1 MKSMK
6 IKLNNLSNSVSYS
19 RPLVIAGPCSAESNA
34 QMLSTARE
42 LKKIN
47 THIFRAGIWKPRT
60 RPNSFEGVGT
70 PALEWMNNVQKET
83 GLKVITEVA
92 NSNHVNEILK
102 HDIDM
107 IWIGART
114 VGNPFAIQE
123 IVDSLKGVDMPIFI
137 KNPLNA
143 DLNLWLGAIERF
155 YNAGFRNIIAI
166 HRGFFS
172 YRTQKY
178 RNIPQWQLPVE
189 LKRLIP
195 ELPVICDPSHI
206 AGNRTLINEISQTAL
221 DLNFDGLMIETHI
234 DPENALSDQE
244 QQLSPI
250 QLNELLE
257 KLVVRNQSVNN
268 IETASSLEYLR
279 SQIDELDDKLIDVL
293 QNRMNLAEL
302 IGLDKK
308 ANDITILQPE
318 RWRFILEDRMKKGIA
333 KGLSDEFVILLLRA
347 IHQESI
353 NIQTKVMNSNK

>member
-1 MKSMK
+1 MK
-6 IKLNNLSNSVSYS
+6 IKLNNISDYISSS
-19 RPLVIAGPCSAESNA
+19 TKPLVIAGPCSAESNI
-34 QMLSTARE
+34 QMLSTAKE
-42 LKKIN
+42 LAKTN

-60 RPNSFEGVGT
+60 RPNSFEGIGT

-92 NSNHVNEILK
+92 NSSHVDQILK
-102 HDIDM
+102 HNIDM

-114 VGNPFAIQE
+114 AGNPFAIQE
-123 IVDSLKGVDMPIFI
+123 IVDSLKGVDIPIFI

-155 YNAGFRNIIAI
+155 YNAGFKNIIAI

-172 YRTQKY
+172 YGVQKY
-178 RNIPQWQLPVE
+178 RNVPQWQLPVE

-195 ELPVICDPSHI
+195 DLPIFCDPSHI

-234 DPENALSDQE
+234 DPVNALSDKE

-250 QLNELLE
+250 QLKELLE
-257 KLVVRNQSVNN
+257 NLVIRSQSVTNQD
-268 IETASSLEYLR
+268 TASSLRDLR
-279 SQIDELDDKLIDVL
+279 SQIDKLDDKLINVL
-293 QNRMNLAEL
+293 QDRMDLAEL
-302 IGLDKK
+302 IGIDKK
-308 ANDITILQPE
+308 TNDITILQPE
-318 RWRFILEDRMKKGIA
+318 RWKYILEDRLKKGVA
-333 KGLSDEFVILLLRA
+333 KGLSDEFIILLLRA

-353 NIQTKVMNSNK
+353 NIQTRVMNSNK

>member
-1 MKSMK
+1 MK
-6 IKLNNLSNSVSYS
+6 IKLNNISDYISSS
-19 RPLVIAGPCSAESNA
+19 TKPLVIAGPCSAESNM
-34 QMLSTARE
+34 QMLSTAKE
-42 LKKIN
+42 LVKTN

-60 RPNSFEGVGT
+60 RPNSFEGIGT

-92 NSNHVNEILK
+92 NSSHVDQILK
-102 HDIDM
+102 HNIDM

-123 IVDSLKGVDMPIFI
+123 IVNSLKGVDIPIFI

-155 YNAGFRNIIAI
+155 YNAGFKNIIAI

-172 YRTQKY
+172 YGVQKY
-178 RNIPQWQLPVE
+178 RNVPQWQLPVE

-195 ELPVICDPSHI
+195 DLPIICDPSHI

-234 DPENALSDQE
+234 DPINALSDKE

-250 QLNELLE
+250 QLKELLE
-257 KLVVRNQSVNN
+257 NLVVRSHSVTNQD
-268 IETASSLEYLR
+268 TASSLRDLR
-279 SQIDELDDKLIDVL
+279 SQIDKLDDKLIKVL
-293 QNRMNLAEL
+293 QDRMDLAEL
-302 IGLDKK
+302 IGIDKK
-308 ANDITILQPE
+308 TNDITILQPE
-318 RWRFILEDRMKKGIA
+318 RWEYILEDRLKKGVA
-333 KGLSDEFVILLLRA
+333 KGLSDEFIILLLRA

-353 NIQTKVMNSNK
+353 NIQTRVMNSNK

>member
-1 MKSMK
+1 MK
-6 IKLNNLSNSVSYS
+6 IKLNNISDYISSS
-19 RPLVIAGPCSAESNA
+19 TKPLVIAGPCSAESNM
-34 QMLSTARE
+34 QMLSTAKE
-42 LKKIN
+42 LVKTN

-60 RPNSFEGVGT
+60 RPNSFEGIGT

-92 NSNHVNEILK
+92 NSSHVDQILK
-102 HDIDM
+102 HNIDM

-123 IVDSLKGVDMPIFI
+123 IVNSLKGVDIPIFI

-155 YNAGFRNIIAI
+155 YNAGFKNIIAI

-172 YRTQKY
+172 YGVQKY
-178 RNIPQWQLPVE
+178 RNVPQWQLPVE

-195 ELPVICDPSHI
+195 DLPIICDPSHI

-234 DPENALSDQE
+234 DPINALSDKE

-250 QLNELLE
+250 QLKELLE
-257 KLVVRNQSVNN
+257 NLVVRSHSVTNQD
-268 IETASSLEYLR
+268 TASSLRDLR
-279 SQIDELDDKLIDVL
+279 SQIDKLDDKLIKVL
-293 QNRMNLAEL
+293 QDRMDLAEL
-302 IGLDKK
+302 IGIDKK
-308 ANDITILQPE
+308 TNDITILQPE
-318 RWRFILEDRMKKGIA
+318 RWKYILEDRLKKGVA
-333 KGLSDEFVILLLRA
+333 KGLSDEFIILLLRA

-353 NIQTKVMNSNK
+353 NIQTRVMNSNK

>member
-1 MKSMK
+1 MK
-6 IKLNNLSNSVSYS
+6 IKLNNISDYISSS
-19 RPLVIAGPCSAESNA
+19 TKPLVIAGPCSAESNM
-34 QMLSTARE
+34 QMLSTAKE
-42 LKKIN
+42 LAKIN
-47 THIFRAGIWKPRT
+47 TDIFRAGIWKPRT
-60 RPNSFEGVGT
+60 RPNSFEGIGT

-92 NSNHVNEILK
+92 NSSHVDQILK
-102 HDIDM
+102 HNIDM

-123 IVDSLKGVDMPIFI
+123 IVDSLKGVDIPIFI

-155 YNAGFRNIIAI
+155 YNAGFKNIIAI

-172 YRTQKY
+172 YGVQKY
-178 RNIPQWQLPVE
+178 RNVPQWQLPVE

-195 ELPVICDPSHI
+195 ELPIICDPSHI

-234 DPENALSDQE
+234 DPVNALSDKE

-250 QLNELLE
+250 QLKELLE
-257 KLVVRNQSVNN
+257 NLVVRSQSVTN
-268 IETASSLEYLR
+268 EDTASSLRDLR
-279 SQIDELDDKLIDVL
+279 SQIDKLDDKLINVL
-293 QNRMNLAEL
+293 QDRMDLAEL
-302 IGLDKK
+302 IGIDKK
-308 ANDITILQPE
+308 TNDITILQPE
-318 RWRFILEDRMKKGIA
+318 RWKYILEDRLKKGVA
-333 KGLSDEFVILLLRA
+333 KGLSDEFIILLLRA

-353 NIQTKVMNSNK
+353 NIQTRVMNSNK

>member
-1 MKSMK
+1 MK
-6 IKLNNLSNSVSYS
+6 IKLNNISNYISSS
-19 RPLVIAGPCSAESNA
+19 TKPLVIAGPCSAESNL
-34 QMLSTARE
+34 QMLSTAKE
-42 LKKIN
+42 LVKTN

-60 RPNSFEGVGT
+60 RPNSFEGIGT

-92 NSNHVNEILK
+92 NSSHVDQILK
-102 HDIDM
+102 HSIDM

-123 IVDSLKGVDMPIFI
+123 LVDSLKGVDIPIFI

-155 YNAGFRNIIAI
+155 YNAGFKNIIAI

-172 YRTQKY
+172 YGVQKY
-178 RNIPQWQLPVE
+178 RNVPQWQLPVE

-195 ELPVICDPSHI
+195 DLPIICDPSHI

-234 DPENALSDQE
+234 DPINALSDKE

-250 QLNELLE
+250 QLKELLE
-257 KLVVRNQSVNN
+257 NLVVRSHSVTNQD
-268 IETASSLEYLR
+268 TASSLRDLR
-279 SQIDELDDKLIDVL
+279 SQIDKLDDKLIKVL
-293 QNRMNLAEL
+293 QDRMDLAEL
-302 IGLDKK
+302 IGIDKK
-308 ANDITILQPE
+308 TNDITILQPE
-318 RWRFILEDRMKKGIA
+318 RWKYILEDRLKKGVA
-333 KGLSDEFVILLLRA
+333 KGLSDEFIILLLRA

-353 NIQTKVMNSNK
+353 NIQTRVMNSNK

>member
-1 MKSMK
+1 MK
-6 IKLNNLSNSVSYS
+6 IKLNNISEYISSS
-19 RPLVIAGPCSAESNA
+19 TKPLVIAGPCSAESNM
-34 QMLSTARE
+34 QMLSTAKE
-42 LKKIN
+42 LVKTN

-60 RPNSFEGVGT
+60 RPNSFEGIGT

-92 NSNHVNEILK
+92 NSSHVDQILK
-102 HDIDM
+102 HNIDM

-123 IVDSLKGVDMPIFI
+123 IVDSLKGVDIPIFI

-155 YNAGFRNIIAI
+155 YNAGFKNIIAI

-172 YRTQKY
+172 YGVQKY
-178 RNIPQWQLPVE
+178 RNVPQWQLPVE

-195 ELPVICDPSHI
+195 DLPIICDPSHI

-234 DPENALSDQE
+234 DPINALSDKE

-250 QLNELLE
+250 QLRELLE
-257 KLVVRNQSVNN
+257 NLVVRSHSVTN
-268 IETASSLEYLR
+268 IDTASSLRDLR
-279 SQIDELDDKLIDVL
+279 SQIDKLDDKLINVL
-293 QNRMNLAEL
+293 QDRMDLAQL
-302 IGLDKK
+302 IGIDKK
-308 ANDITILQPE
+308 TNDITILQPE
-318 RWRFILEDRMKKGIA
+318 RWKYILEDRLKKGVA
-333 KGLSDEFVILLLRA
+333 KGLSDEFIILLLRA

-353 NIQTKVMNSNK
+353 NIQTRVMNSNK

>member
-1 MKSMK
+1 MK
-6 IKLNNLSNSVSYS
+6 IKLNNISDYISSS
-19 RPLVIAGPCSAESNA
+19 TKPLVIAGPCSAESNM
-34 QMLSTARE
+34 QMLSTAKE
-42 LKKIN
+42 LVKTN

-60 RPNSFEGVGT
+60 RPNSFEGIGT

-92 NSNHVNEILK
+92 NSSHVDQILK
-102 HDIDM
+102 HNIDM

-123 IVDSLKGVDMPIFI
+123 IVNSLKGVDIPIFI

-155 YNAGFRNIIAI
+155 YNAGFKNIIAI

-172 YRTQKY
+172 YGVQKY
-178 RNIPQWQLPVE
+178 RNVPQWQLPVE

-195 ELPVICDPSHI
+195 DLPIICDPSHI

-234 DPENALSDQE
+234 DPINALSDKE

-250 QLNELLE
+250 QLKELLE
-257 KLVVRNQSVNN
+257 NLVVRSHSVTNQD
-268 IETASSLEYLR
+268 TASSLRDLR
-279 SQIDELDDKLIDVL
+279 SQIDKLDDKLINVL
-293 QNRMNLAEL
+293 QDRMDLAEL
-302 IGLDKK
+302 IGIDKK
-308 ANDITILQPE
+308 TNDITILQPE
-318 RWRFILEDRMKKGIA
+318 RWKYILEDRLKKGVA
-333 KGLSDEFVILLLRA
+333 KGLSDEFIILLLRA

-353 NIQTKVMNSNK
+353 NIQTRVMNSNK

>member
-1 MKSMK
+1 MK
-6 IKLNNLSNSVSYS
+6 IKLNNISDYISSS
-19 RPLVIAGPCSAESNA
+19 TKPLVIAGPCSAESNM
-34 QMLSTARE
+34 QMLSTAKE
-42 LKKIN
+42 LVKTN

-60 RPNSFEGVGT
+60 RPNSFEGIGT

-92 NSNHVNEILK
+92 NSSHVDQILK
-102 HDIDM
+102 HSIDM

-123 IVDSLKGVDMPIFI
+123 LVDSLKGVDIPIFI

-155 YNAGFRNIIAI
+155 YNAGFKNIIAI

-172 YRTQKY
+172 YGVQKY
-178 RNIPQWQLPVE
+178 RNVPQWQLPVE

-195 ELPVICDPSHI
+195 DLPIFCDPSHI

-234 DPENALSDQE
+234 DPINALSDKE

-250 QLNELLE
+250 QLKELLE
-257 KLVVRNQSVNN
+257 NLVVRSHSVTNQD
-268 IETASSLEYLR
+268 TASSLRDLR
-279 SQIDELDDKLIDVL
+279 SQIDKLDDKLINVL
-293 QNRMNLAEL
+293 QDRMDLAEL
-302 IGLDKK
+302 IGIDKK
-308 ANDITILQPE
+308 TNDITILQPE
-318 RWRFILEDRMKKGIA
+318 RWKYILEDRLKKGVA
-333 KGLSDEFVILLLRA
+333 KGLSDEFIILLLRA

-353 NIQTKVMNSNK
+353 NIQTRVMNSNK

>member
-1 MKSMK
+1 MK
-6 IKLNNLSNSVSYS
+6 IKLNNISDYISSS
-19 RPLVIAGPCSAESNA
+19 TKPLVIAGPCSAESNM
-34 QMLSTARE
+34 QMLSTAKE
-42 LKKIN
+42 LVKTN

-60 RPNSFEGVGT
+60 RPNSFEGIGT

-92 NSNHVNEILK
+92 NSSHVDQILK
-102 HDIDM
+102 HSIDM

-123 IVDSLKGVDMPIFI
+123 LVDSLKGVDIPIFI

-155 YNAGFRNIIAI
+155 YNAGFKNIIAI

-172 YRTQKY
+172 YGVQKY
-178 RNIPQWQLPVE
+178 RNVPQWQLPVE

-195 ELPVICDPSHI
+195 DLPIICDPSHI

-234 DPENALSDQE
+234 DPINALSDKE

-250 QLNELLE
+250 QLKELLE
-257 KLVVRNQSVNN
+257 NLVVRSHSVTNQD
-268 IETASSLEYLR
+268 TASSLRDLR
-279 SQIDELDDKLIDVL
+279 SQIDKLDDKLINVL
-293 QNRMNLAEL
+293 QDRMDLAEL
-302 IGLDKK
+302 IGIDKK
-308 ANDITILQPE
+308 TNDITILQPE
-318 RWRFILEDRMKKGIA
+318 RWKYILEDRLKKGVA
-333 KGLSDEFVILLLRA
+333 KGLSDEFIILLLRA

-353 NIQTKVMNSNK
+353 NIQTRVMNSNK

>member
-1 MKSMK
+1 MK
-6 IKLNNLSNSVSYS
+6 IKLNNISDYISSS
-19 RPLVIAGPCSAESNA
+19 TKPLVIAGPCSAESNM
-34 QMLSTARE
+34 QMLSTAKE
-42 LKKIN
+42 LAKIN
-47 THIFRAGIWKPRT
+47 TDIFRAGIWKPRT
-60 RPNSFEGVGT
+60 RPNSFEGIGT

-92 NSNHVNEILK
+92 NSSHVDQILK
-102 HDIDM
+102 HNIDM

-123 IVDSLKGVDMPIFI
+123 IVDSLKGIDIPIFI

-155 YNAGFRNIIAI
+155 YNAGFKNIIAI

-172 YRTQKY
+172 YGVQKY
-178 RNIPQWQLPVE
+178 RNVPQWQLPVE

-195 ELPVICDPSHI
+195 DLPIICDPSHI

-234 DPENALSDQE
+234 DPVNALSDKE

-250 QLNELLE
+250 QLKELLE
-257 KLVVRNQSVNN
+257 NLVVRSQSVTN
-268 IETASSLEYLR
+268 EDTASSLRDLR
-279 SQIDELDDKLIDVL
+279 SQIDKLDDKLINVL
-293 QNRMNLAEL
+293 QDRMDLAEL
-302 IGLDKK
+302 IGIDKK
-308 ANDITILQPE
+308 TNDITILQPE
-318 RWRFILEDRMKKGIA
+318 RWKYILEDRLRKGVA
-333 KGLSDEFVILLLRA
+333 KGLSDEFIILLLRA

-353 NIQTKVMNSNK
+353 NIQTRIMNSNK